1 MAEGSIV
8 GIFPAVEQRCLQN
21 ISVYKTPDGSFLF
34 VQVGIAA
41 VQQLHAGRDIAV
53 PADENRAAADKRTGV
68 RCGLCR
74 WFTKPPHPPNW
85 NIPFKERKQLLFF
98 YWCARNHMAE
108 VDAIDVVSVAECIDL
123 FQLIEIFRCDDKG

>member
-1 MAEGSIV
+1 MSVPMLCFSTVAVPTYHAECKVNPPHAGTEASIV

-41 VQQLHAGRDIAV
+41 VQQLHAGRNIAV

-68 RCGLCR
+68 R
-74 WFTKPPHPPNW
+74 
-85 NIPFKERKQLLFF
+85 
-98 YWCARNHMAE
+98 
-108 VDAIDVVSVAECIDL
+108 
-123 FQLIEIFRCDDKG
+123 